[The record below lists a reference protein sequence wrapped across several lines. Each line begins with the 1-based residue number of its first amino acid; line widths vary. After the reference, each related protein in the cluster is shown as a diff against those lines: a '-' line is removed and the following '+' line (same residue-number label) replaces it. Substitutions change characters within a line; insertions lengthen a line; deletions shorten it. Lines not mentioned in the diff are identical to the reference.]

1 MGKHW
6 LFLFALLIPHLTG
19 CVQVEV
25 SLSSDNAGIVDVP
38 RYIFDRQDSIVKD
51 TTPLCP
57 LAQPLASYKQ
67 NTGVWCWAA
76 SAQMVINYLQAA
88 NGETPL
94 VSQCNIVNGTLAVD
108 PLADLNCCKA
118 EDNYSPTFD
127 DGINPDFEKMRTRCR
142 VRNNP
147 LEALRLNH
155 YKVMEASPPVRWEGL
170 NDQLCRNHTPYI
182 SVVSFYD
189 DDGSLAGAHSS
200 VVGGARVTPDGDRY
214 VEVSDHSED
223 DFFLMKWEAF
233 EAGVPGDFVHVR
245 DYINIERQPS

>member
-1 MGKHW
+1 MKNYW

-19 CVQVEV
+19 CAQVEV
-25 SLSSDNAGIVDVP
+25 SLSGDNAHIVDVRP
-38 RYIFDRQDSIVKD
+38 YSFDPSMIPA
-51 TTPLCP
+51 TPLCP
-57 LAQPLASYKQ
+57 LRNPLAPTKQ

-76 SAQMVINYLQAA
+76 SAQMVINYLQAV

-94 VSQCNIVNGTLAVD
+94 VSQCNIVNRTLDVD
-108 PLADLNCCKA
+108 PTAKLNCCKA
-118 EDNYSPTFD
+118 EDNYIYTSE
-127 DGINPDFEKMRTRCR
+127 DGSTSLFAAMQSRCR
-142 VRNNP
+142 VRYNP
-147 LEALRLNH
+147 LAALKDYGYNAE
-155 YKVMEASPPVRWEGL
+155 EASPPVEWTGL
-170 NDQLCRNHTPYI
+170 TGQLCGNHTPYI

-189 DDGSLAGAHSS
+189 DDGGGIAGTHSS

-245 DYINIERQPS
+245 DYINIKRQ